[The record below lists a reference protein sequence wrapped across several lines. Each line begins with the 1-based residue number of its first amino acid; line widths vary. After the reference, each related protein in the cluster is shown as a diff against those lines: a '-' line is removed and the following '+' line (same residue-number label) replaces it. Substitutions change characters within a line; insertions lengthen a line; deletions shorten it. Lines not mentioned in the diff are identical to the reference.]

1 MVEITD
7 TKQAP
12 CRPFWR
18 QKTAAVGL
26 RKAKSVPV
34 FRLANLGGGENQV
47 VINNTPHARWS
58 DNTNCSICRSKRMHD
73 GEELFRLQRYNKI

>member
-26 RKAKSVPV
+26 RKAKSVPA
-34 FRLANLGGGENQV
+34 FRLTNLGGG
-47 VINNTPHARWS
+47 
-58 DNTNCSICRSKRMHD
+58 
-73 GEELFRLQRYNKI
+73 